1 MRRLLAGKVKMSH
14 EIVHR
19 NRAEE
24 DPEMDAQE
32 TSGFL
37 EDENEARI

>member
-1 MRRLLAGKVKMSH
+1 MSH

-37 EDENEARI
+37 EDENEERIWFFYT

>member
-1 MRRLLAGKVKMSH
+1 MSH

-19 NRAEE
+19 NRTEE

-37 EDENEARI
+37 EDENEERT